1 MRIKIIGG
9 DPVSSSRSIR
19 LAADP
24 ILQNYYIRTRSF
36 SFRIL
41 RCLRYLSSNKGERT
55 KKKKR
60 EENQGQDG
68 ECKRVFT
75 RETRCRRDRH
85 RGSSRSLLLL
95 LLHRGKGTKII
106 RLNGVKKNLDARKRE
121 GREERTNER
130 KKKKKRWL
138 VVTRTEFRGGR
149 DFCRF

>member
-24 ILQNYYIRTRSF
+24 ILQNYYPHTFVLVSYPALSPIF
-36 SFRIL
+36 IL
-41 RCLRYLSSNKGERT
+41 EQRERT

-121 GREERTNER
+121 EREERTNER